1 MPDFGTNRWI
11 YLISVNVK
19 QRVMN
24 SKTKPLIIILM
35 VPRWKPLRIHNNN
48 IGRWRPTESKFI
60 QIWLKGNII
69 NDFGYKLSQ
78 V

>member
-1 MPDFGTNRWI
+1 
-11 YLISVNVK
+11 
-19 QRVMN
+19 MN

-35 VPRWKPLRIHNNN
+35 VPRWKPLRIDNNN
-48 IGRWRPTESKFI
+48 IGQWTPTESKFI
-60 QIWLKGNII
+60 QTGLKRNYI

>member
-48 IGRWRPTESKFI
+48 IGRWTPTES
-60 QIWLKGNII
+60 
-69 NDFGYKLSQ
+69 
-78 V
+78 